1 MKIDNIILYNFGSY
15 EGEIVFD
22 TQTEDGKNII
32 LVGGKN
38 GAGKTTL
45 FTAIRLCLYGYMSMG
60 YKNYNSFYSR
70 AIIKF
75 INNNAKIERPAKAH
89 VKLQIALNN
98 GREIDRY
105 LLARAWVLADSLSES
120 FTVEKNGVLLN
131 SEEVTD
137 FEKFLF
143 SLIPPELFNFYFFD
157 GEKIADFFLEEGSN
171 DRIKEAFLTLCG
183 YDIFDIMRK
192 NFKRISSGDKKSSPE
207 LDEYLNA
214 KNEVLAA
221 QQDYSHLNA
230 CLKECSDE
238 LSTCEADITTL
249 EKEYYQKGG
258 ITQEEWEQKLII
270 IKEEERKREN
280 WNASLRKWAN
290 DLIPFLMIR
299 DQVLSVKKQIEKE
312 NSNFKFRNFCEI
324 LETPEIKML
333 IGDYGSEIKDV
344 AFDKFGSD
352 DRIILDLSLEQSA
365 LLSAQ
370 ISQVLDFEIGKIEK
384 CKRLIK
390 RSLSLTAKTRKELE
404 DSNVTTAQAYMQKR
418 ARLFE
423 LKSVLLVQRSEL
435 EQKIILQEKAVDS
448 AESQLARVQM
458 HLEREIKKASIND
471 ISTRA
476 IVMLDKLQNILYRR
490 QIIKTE
496 NFFRKEI
503 NTLMSKTHFIN
514 DIRFDDNF
522 NAHIYRTED
531 VPMDRLLSILKSNSE
546 EQLVT
551 ILGEA
556 AISNLRQISGADRI
570 DEIIKYCNRCKS
582 STIRLPFEINKASL
596 SNGEKQ
602 IFIMALYHSLVQL
615 CDHEIPFIIDTPFAR
630 IDSEHRRNISKH
642 FFSKLR
648 GQVFILST
656 NEEINSSHIQIMNER
671 IATTFLLENSDNK
684 RTIVADNSYFE
695 V

>member
-15 EGEIVFD
+15 EGETVFD
-22 TQTEDGKNII
+22 TRTEDGKNII

-60 YKNYNSFYSR
+60 YKNPNSFYSR
-70 AIIKF
+70 AVIKL
-75 INNNAKIERPAKAH
+75 INNNAKIERPVKAH
-89 VKLQIALNN
+89 VKLQVALNN

-105 LLARAWVLADSLSES
+105 ILTRAWVLADSLSEL
-120 FTVEKNGVLLN
+120 FTVEKNGVILD

-137 FEKFLF
+137 FGKFLF
-143 SLIPPELFNFYFFD
+143 SLIPPALFNFYFFD

-192 NFKRISSGDKKSSPE
+192 NFKRISSGDRKSSQE
-207 LDEYLNA
+207 LDEYLSA
-214 KNEVLAA
+214 KNEALVA
-221 QQDYSHLNA
+221 QQDYNHFNA
-230 CLKECSDE
+230 CLKECNDE
-238 LSTCEADITTL
+238 LSICEADIAAL

-258 ITQEEWEQKLII
+258 ITQEEWDQKLTIM
-270 IKEEERKREN
+270 KEEERKREN
-280 WNASLRKWAN
+280 WNALLRKWAN

-299 DQVLSVKKQIEKE
+299 DQVLSVKKQIEIE
-312 NSNFKFRNFCEI
+312 NSNLKFRNFCEV

-333 IGDYGSEIKDV
+333 LGDHDSVIKDV

-365 LLSAQ
+365 LLSVQ
-370 ISQVLDFEIGKIEK
+370 INQILDFEIERIAK

-390 RSLSLTAKTRKELE
+390 RSLSLTAKARKELD
-404 DSNVTTAQAYMQKR
+404 DSNVTTVQAYMQKR
-418 ARLFE
+418 AQLFE
-423 LKSVLLVQRSEL
+423 FKSVLLVQRSEF
-435 EQKIILQEKAVDS
+435 EQKIMSQEKIVNV
-448 AESQLARVQM
+448 AESRLARVQM
-458 HLEREIKKASIND
+458 HLEEEIKKASINN

-476 IVMLDKLQNILYRR
+476 IVMLDKLQDILYRR
-490 QIIKTE
+490 QIVKME
-496 NFFRKEI
+496 GFFREGI
-503 NTLMSKTHFIN
+503 SALMSKTHFID
-514 DIRFDDNF
+514 DIRFDDSF
-522 NAHIYRTED
+522 NAHIYRKED
-531 VPMDRLLSILKSNSE
+531 ITIDRLLNILKSNSE
-546 EQLVT
+546 EQLIT

-556 AISNLRQISGADRI
+556 AILNLKQISGEEKIDRI
-570 DEIIKYCNRCKS
+570 IDYCNRCTY
-582 STIRLPFEINKASL
+582 STIHLPFEINKASL

-615 CDHEIPFIIDTPFAR
+615 CNHEIPFIIDTPFAR

-656 NEEINSSHIQIMNER
+656 NEEIKSSHIQIMNDR

-684 RTIVADNSYFE
+684 RTVVVDNSYFE